1 MRRRHPQ
8 EWELRDPRF
17 EELDSE
23 DDGYGQG
30 VVLDPNTYAARD
42 ARARGVF
49 VSDELYFDGYDIGQ
63 DRISRRGMYDQA
75 QFDDDLDSD
84 ELEYR
89 EQRGLAFQQAVRDKE
104 EALLQSAM
112 VRIARARAKGRSHA
126 NLTPEEADALE
137 AHERRRIQQPEHS
150 LPLASPP
157 ATPAK
162 NAKGIKA
169 SSRSASS
176 TSLSSKSRKR
186 GGSGLFGGNSTS
198 PAKSNSKAK
207 VSRKPSA
214 ERALPYPP
222 GQTPQTVVVQ
232 GPDGTPVYAPI
243 GYYGPPSPEFIR
255 SQTRSSQP
263 SSRSASKHSRRE
275 STPPE
280 RTAEYV
286 QYPLR
291 YYNPGTARPDSSGSN
306 RSLPDEVEWN
316 PPPLNGRYR
325 SSSNVPYPPTGY
337 ATDYEGALLPAA
349 QGRRNVSGPPEVRY
363 SSLRRV
369 PPSSPLAQRP
379 VPAHASHSDPT
390 VVKRASGLSQQV
402 GGSSESSE
410 SSSSSDDA
418 GVQVE
423 ILPDPTS
430 ANGYSITRAPVAAVA
445 TAAQPPSGNEG
456 RRRKARK

>member
-8 EWELRDPRF
+8 DWELRDPRF
-17 EELDSE
+17 EEIDSE

-42 ARARGVF
+42 ARARGGF

-75 QFDDDLDSD
+75 QFDYDSD

-89 EQRGLAFQQAVRDKE
+89 EQRGLAFQQAVREKE
-104 EALLQSAM
+104 EALIQSAM
-112 VRIARARAKGRSHA
+112 VRIARARAKGKTNV
-126 NLTPEEADALE
+126 NLTPEEAEALE
-137 AHERRRIQQPEHS
+137 RRNVQQPEQS

-162 NAKGIKA
+162 NAKAIKA

-176 TSLSSKSRKR
+176 TSLASKSRKR
-186 GGSGLFGGNSTS
+186 GGSGLFGTNGTS

-207 VSRKPSA
+207 VNRKPSA

-222 GQTPQTVVVQ
+222 GQTPQAMVVQ
-232 GPDGTPVYAPI
+232 GPDGPVYAPI

-263 SSRSASKHSRRE
+263 SSRSASKHSRRD

-286 QYPLR
+286 PYPLR

-306 RSLPDEVEWN
+306 RSLPDDIDWY
-316 PPPLNGRYR
+316 PPPPTGRNR

-337 ATDYEGALLPAA
+337 TTDYEGALLPAA
-349 QGRRNVSGPPEVRY
+349 QGRRNVSGPPDVRY
-363 SSLRRV
+363 SGLRRV

-379 VPAHASHSDPT
+379 APAHASHSDPT
-390 VVKRASGLSQQV
+390 VVKRASGLSRQV
-402 GGSSESSE
+402 GGSSESSP
-410 SSSSSDDA
+410 SSSSSDDQ

-423 ILPDPTS
+423 IVPDPSSATGYFVNRSPVSGAAGATS
-430 ANGYSITRAPVAAVA
+430 
-445 TAAQPPSGNEG
+445 PPSGNEG